1 MSAETGEID
10 PQELRRLALEGPV
23 NFRDLGGY
31 RAAGGRVVRRRH
43 LFRSDALHRL
53 TTSDVEQVHALG
65 VTTIIDFR
73 TIHEIESSGRGA
85 IDSLRAEHLHLPTFD
100 TTRPLMEDDEI
111 LRTLVTAP
119 EAYLSMMRNGAPAY
133 AGALRR
139 VAASEDPVVFFCA
152 AGKDRTGVFAALVLG
167 LLGVSDDDIVAD
179 YALTGEVI
187 EQIHARREVQGTSVE
202 RAAALIGTDLMN
214 AYPESMAATIERVHA
229 EWGDWAGYADAI
241 GVDADVRT
249 TLASRLLVD
258 GDE

>member
-1 MSAETGEID
+1 VSEHGEID
-10 PQELRRLALEGPV
+10 PRELRRLDLEGPV

-31 RAAGGRVVRRRH
+31 ATGDGRTVRRRH

-53 TTSDVEQVHALG
+53 TAADIDRVHALG

-73 TIHEIESSGRGA
+73 TTHEVESNGREA
-85 IDSLRAEHLHLPTFD
+85 FDILRAEHLHLPTFD

-119 EAYLSMMRNGAPAY
+119 DAYLSMMRNGAVSY

-152 AGKDRTGVFAALVLG
+152 AGKDRTGVFAAMVLG
-167 LLGVSDDDIVAD
+167 LLGVADADIVAD

-187 EQIHARREVQGTSVE
+187 ERIHARRGLEDPRVE
-202 RAAALIGTDLMN
+202 AASARIGQDLHN
-214 AYPESMAATIERVHA
+214 AYPESMAATIERVHG

-241 GVDADVRT
+241 GVGPDVRAQ
-249 TLASRLLVD
+249 LESRLLV
-258 GDE
+258 